1 MTAFVVQQNIWRGC
15 SRFDLVISE
24 SVICIKIFAHKN
36 LTSTC
41 SKWLVQYTVCA
52 YNCSILWCLCVADCL
67 NWTRRSSVFSTTVQ
81 TVAPLRTACPA
92 LSFWNMSPRWGG
104 FTTMTAT
111 ITHTHTSHFFVLSCI
126 VFLIFTPPGN
136 AGDRRGGQPPGRP
149 SLFGGLSVQPWQEAP
164 GGRSQH
170 AVIRSRIL
178 RLLLKLSKLSFAGGW
193 SVTRL
198 DFSFFISAGGGWVP
212 PLHATVQP
220 GTGLY
225 WAAASGLAQHV
236 QHRGGRHEPRVEPE
250 WRGQGRLRRSA
261 GAAEQLLWNR
271 SAWLPRN
278 EVV

>member
-1 MTAFVVQQNIWRGC
+1 MIGAVHGVCVQLFNAVVFVCGRL
-15 SRFDLVISE
+15 FELDPALVSLFHY
-24 SVICIKIFAHKN
+24 SPNCG
-36 LTSTC
+36 ST
-41 SKWLVQYTVCA
+41 Q
-52 YNCSILWCLCVADCL
+52 DCL
-67 NWTRRSSVFSTTVQ
+67 SSPEFLEHVTKVRRLHHSD
-81 TVAPLRTACPA
+81 RY
-92 LSFWNMSPRWGG
+92 N
-104 FTTMTAT
+104 
-111 ITHTHTSHFFVLSCI
+111 HTHTSHFFVLSCI